1 LSIENTI
8 KDLDLILQKEK
19 IDEIVILGNSYGA
32 LIAHHFY
39 NKNKSKVKKLVL
51 FSISANPFLR
61 CVYLIRFISTLGM
74 ALGRILPSRKKVL
87 IDYATLQ
94 HVSVS
99 RIWWYDLKGLRF
111 YDVMK
116 IVNMIF
122 TEQADLKT
130 IYVPTL
136 IIEGKHDVF
145 LKMKT
150 IEKQAKNNKNIVF
163 KKIEG
168 IHRLMYKEKL
178 EVIKK
183 VRSFIEK

>member
-1 LSIENTI
+1 
-8 KDLDLILQKEK
+8 
-19 IDEIVILGNSYGA
+19 
-32 LIAHHFY
+32 
-39 NKNKSKVKKLVL
+39 
-51 FSISANPFLR
+51 
-61 CVYLIRFISTLGM
+61 
-74 ALGRILPSRKKVL
+74 
-87 IDYATLQ
+87 
-94 HVSVS
+94 
-99 RIWWYDLKGLRF
+99 
-111 YDVMK
+111 MK